1 MTIAG
6 NIAKIEAQVAA
17 SLSKAGRQREDV
29 TVIAVTKQRSIEE
42 TEELYR
48 NGCRHFGENRPEGL
62 EEKLAAFPQSDITWH
77 YIGTLQT
84 RKVKRVINR
93 IDYFHALDRD
103 SLAEEINK
111 RADHTV
117 ACFVQVNVTGETS
130 KHGVSP
136 ADLSGFI
143 QRLAPYPKIKVIGL
157 MTMAPIDA
165 SEAELRDCFRSLKKL
180 QEEVAD
186 KGLEHAPCTLTS
198 MGMSG
203 DYPIALEE
211 GASFVR
217 IGTAFFEGNGNQGS
231 EEESAHEV

>member
-1 MTIAG
+1 MAIAG
-6 NIAKIEAQVAA
+6 NIAKIEAQVTA
-17 SLSKAGRQREDV
+17 SLEKAGRERGDV
-29 TVIAVTKQRSIEE
+29 TVIAVTKQRSIAE

-84 RKVKRVINR
+84 RKVKRVINQ
-93 IDYFHALDRD
+93 IDYFHALDRE
-103 SLAEEINK
+103 SLAAEINK

-143 QRLAPYPKIKVIGL
+143 QTLADYSKIKVVGL

-165 SEAELRDCFRSLKKL
+165 SEQELHDCFRSLKKL
-180 QEEVAD
+180 QEDIA
-186 KGLEHAPCTLTS
+186 GLQLEHAPCLHTS

-203 DYPIALEE
+203 DFPVALEE
-211 GASFVR
+211 GSTFVR
-217 IGTAFFEGNGNQGS
+217 IGTAFFEDDQEQANK
-231 EEESAHEV
+231 EEAEA